1 MSPSSLKSSSFNS
14 GKALYMA
21 LLTLFLIQDDFSD
34 IVSLS
39 VRDLPCERVWL
50 FLFEAFGYSVAKWFT
65 PTIELLA
72 LSGYSS
78 SPLLSSVWFK
88 AFFVKILS
96 DLSFLFYSC
105 DKLLLWDT
113 ALFASNTSFCLK
125 FYWRTLDIADEIFE
139 TFDLE
144 DWLQLNL
151 RFRADST
158 AVESFLVDLPSGER
172 RFS

>member
-1 MSPSSLKSSSFNS
+1 MVEMNRFNASSCALAYVSPSSLNSSSFSS

-21 LLTLFLIQDDFSD
+21 LLTLFLIQDDFSE

-39 VRDLPCERVWL
+39 VSDRPWERVWL
-50 FLFEAFGYSVAKWFT
+50 FLCEAFGYSVAKWLT

-78 SPLLSSVWFK
+78 SPLFSSVWFK
-88 AFFVKILS
+88 AFFVKMLS

-113 ALFASNTSFCLK
+113 ALFASNTSFCLM
-125 FYWRTLDIADEIFE
+125 FYWRTLDIADDIFD
-139 TFDLE
+139 TFDL
-144 DWLQLNL
+144 D
-151 RFRADST
+151 D
-158 AVESFLVDLPSGER
+158 
-172 RFS
+172 